1 MNMNNI
7 VVVTLTEL
15 GVGVY
20 NNRIV
25 ELDLGKYCKEVE
37 VGHTLRT
44 ELWSLFS
51 IFGEHVGLGK
61 DMPFLCGEITLA
73 EEK

>member
-1 MNMNNI
+1 MNMNDI

-15 GVGVY
+15 GAEVY

-37 VGHTLRT
+37 IGYVLRT

-51 IFGEHVGLGK
+51 MFGEHIGLGRE
-61 DMPFLCGEITLA
+61 MPFLCGEIKLA
-73 EEK
+73 KWK